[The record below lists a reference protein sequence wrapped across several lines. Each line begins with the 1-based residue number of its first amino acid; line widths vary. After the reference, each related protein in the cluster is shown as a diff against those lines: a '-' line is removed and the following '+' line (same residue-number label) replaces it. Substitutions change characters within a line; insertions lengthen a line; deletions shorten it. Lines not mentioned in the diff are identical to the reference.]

1 MHSFKIQNQSPWIVD
16 LYNKYFPNKNNGFL
30 VEIGVGHTLDGIDN
44 IVDGTLDKIKNIYRC
59 GSNTADLLDLGWSG
73 IYIEPVLEYCEEAKI
88 SHLNNFDR
96 LKIINIAAGDISDK
110 IQMFLGDSF
119 IPNDHGNRGYAWIG
133 REVEIQ
139 PTSKILSDNGCP
151 KNIDLMSIDVEGFE
165 DKVIKGIDFNI
176 HTPNMMV
183 IEINII
189 SLDEVSNLLPKEYEF
204 IKSDNLNAVWVN
216 TKK

>member
-1 MHSFKIQNQSPWIVD
+1 MYKFKVQNQSPWIVD
-16 LYNKYFPNKNNGFL
+16 LYNEYFDNKTDGFL
-30 VEIGVGHTLDGIDN
+30 VEIGVGHTLQDVDN
-44 IVDGTLDKIKNIYRC
+44 ITDNTLSKIKTVKRC
-59 GSNTADLLDLGWSG
+59 GSNTADLLDIGWSG
-73 IYIEPVLEYCEEAKI
+73 IYIEPVSEYCDEAKI

-110 IQMFLGDSF
+110 IKMFLGDSF
-119 IPNDHGNRGYAWIG
+119 VPNDHGNRGYAWIG

-165 DKVIKGIDFNI
+165 DKVIKGINFNI
-176 HTPNMMV
+176 HTPSMMV
-183 IEINII
+183 IEINVI

>member
-1 MHSFKIQNQSPWIVD
+1 MYKFKVQNQSPWIVD
-16 LYNKYFPNKNNGFL
+16 LYNEYFDNKTDGFL
-30 VEIGVGHTLDGIDN
+30 VEIGVGHTLQDVDN
-44 IVDGTLDKIKNIYRC
+44 ITGNTLSKIKTVKRC
-59 GSNTADLLDLGWSG
+59 GSNTADLLDIGWSG
-73 IYIEPVLEYCEEAKI
+73 IYIEPVSEYCDEAKI

-110 IQMFLGDSF
+110 IKMFLGDSF
-119 IPNDHGNRGYAWIG
+119 VPNDHGNRGYAWIG

-165 DKVIKGIDFNI
+165 DKVIKGINFNI
-176 HTPNMMV
+176 HTPSMMV
-183 IEINII
+183 IEINVI

>member
-73 IYIEPVLEYCEEAKI
+73 IYIEPVLEYCDEAKI

-110 IQMFLGDSF
+110 IKMFLGDSF
-119 IPNDHGNRGYAWIG
+119 VPNDHGNRGYAWIG

>member
-44 IVDGTLDKIKNIYRC
+44 IVDGTLDKIKNISRC

-110 IQMFLGDSF
+110 IKMFLGDSF
-119 IPNDHGNRGYAWIG
+119 VPNDHGNRGYAWIG

-165 DKVIKGIDFNI
+165 GKVIKGIDFNI

-189 SLDEVSNLLPKEYEF
+189 SLDEVSNLLPKEYKF

>member
-44 IVDGTLDKIKNIYRC
+44 IVDGTLDKIKNISRC

-96 LKIINIAAGDISDK
+96 LKIINIAAGDISNK

-119 IPNDHGNRGYAWIG
+119 VPNDHGNRGYAWIG

-176 HTPNMMV
+176 HTPNMMI

-189 SLDEVSNLLPKEYEF
+189 SLDVVSNLLPKEYEF
-204 IKSDNLNAVWVN
+204 IKSDYLNAVWVN

>member
-44 IVDGTLDKIKNIYRC
+44 IVDGTLDKIKNISRC

-73 IYIEPVLEYCEEAKI
+73 IYIEPVLEYCDEAKI
-88 SHLNNFDR
+88 SHLKNFDR
-96 LKIINIAAGDISDK
+96 LKIINIAAGDISNK

-119 IPNDHGNRGYAWIG
+119 VPNDHGNRGYAWIG

-189 SLDEVSNLLPKEYEF
+189 SLDEVSNLLPKEYKF